1 MSAPSPDAFSAA
13 VDDARASRPVSALAA
28 RIVQG
33 ATPAPVYVL
42 GRNRESEALCGH
54 LKIAGLVDDFSPPGA
69 EWRGLPVV
77 RGDQLPA
84 GAIVINASTSI
95 RPVDAQARLRA
106 LPVESLPVCAVVAA
120 SGGELAAPAFV
131 RRQQISWDGRRGEW
145 IALYSELADEVS
157 RQTLFDVLR
166 YRLTADPDVMLGYR
180 VRLADQYFEDFLE
193 LGAERFID
201 AGAFDGDTAEAF
213 CRRYP
218 DYLEVLLFEPSAI
231 NLERAR
237 ARLTGMP
244 RLRFFEEGLSDR
256 AGVLSFD
263 AASGSASAVS
273 ESGSEQIRVTTLDA
287 VDCAPPSFIKMDL
300 EGWEEAALEG
310 CRRIV
315 TTHRP
320 KLAIAAYHD
329 ADHFLDIRAKVASQ
343 RRDYHLRLR
352 HYTQGWS
359 ETVLYFS

>member
-13 VDDARASRPVSALAA
+13 VDNARASRPVSALAA

-69 EWRGLPVV
+69 EWRGLPVL

-106 LPVESLPVCAVVAA
+106 LPVESLPLCALVSA
-120 SGGELAAPAFV
+120 SGGELASPDFV
-131 RRQQISWDGRRGEW
+131 QRQQRSWDARRGDW
-145 IALYSELADEVS
+145 IALYSELADEAS

-180 VRLADQYFEDFLE
+180 VRLAEQYFEDFLQ
-193 LGAERFID
+193 LGPERFVD
-201 AGAFDGDTAEAF
+201 AGAFDGDTTELF
-213 CRRYP
+213 CRLCP

-231 NLERAR
+231 NLDRAR
-237 ARLTGMP
+237 TRLAGTP
-244 RLRFFEEGLSDR
+244 RLRFFDEGLSDGP
-256 AGVLSFD
+256 GVLSFD
-263 AASGSASAVS
+263 AGSGSASAVS
-273 ESGSEQIRVTTLDA
+273 ATGGEQIRVTALDA
-287 VDCAPPSFIKMDL
+287 VDCAPPTFIKMDL
-300 EGWEEAALEG
+300 EGWEQAALEG

-315 TTHRP
+315 STHRP

-329 ADHFLDIRAKVASQ
+329 ADDFLDIRAKVASQ
-343 RRDYHLRLR
+343 RRDYQVRLR